1 VAETARHFGV
11 SRRTLLTWRKRF
23 DAANLLTLEDRS
35 RAPKHERTW
44 QVTSEEEVRILTLKR
59 RCPRWGKAKIQVLY
73 LRAHGVRI
81 SQWKIQRVVTK
92 HQCFPEPV
100 RVAKRARKR
109 KRTGALGRRK
119 RIQELVIRREPHF
132 LVQVDTVVRYIA
144 GTKRY
149 IFTAIDHVTKLA
161 YARMYAS
168 GSSQGAADFLQR
180 LWILFGARIQN
191 LQTDNGSEFAG
202 AFADAC
208 RELGVERY
216 FSRVKIPKDN
226 AVEERFNETLDLE
239 FLRDGN
245 LDSDVQRFNAK
256 LAPWLVEY
264 NTIRPHATL
273 SYLTPLE
280 FLERHRRGRM
290 WSSTT
295 WYCANA
301 RAGVSQKRLQTSS
314 FQSAQ
319 SAHGPA
325 QLRPRSV
332 DTGLV
337 DAISER

>member
-1 VAETARHFGV
+1 
-11 SRRTLLTWRKRF
+11 
-23 DAANLLTLEDRS
+23 
-35 RAPKHERTW
+35 
-44 QVTSEEEVRILTLKR
+44 
-59 RCPRWGKAKIQVLY
+59 
-73 LRAHGVRI
+73 
-81 SQWKIQRVVTK
+81 VTK
-92 HQCFPEPV
+92 HQCFPEPL

-119 RIQELVIRREPHF
+119 RIQELAIREEPHF
-132 LVQVDTVVRYIA
+132 LVQVDTVVRYLA

-161 YARMYAS
+161 YARMYTS
-168 GSSQGAADFLQR
+168 GSSQSAADFLQR

-208 RELGVERY
+208 RDLGVTRY
-216 FSRVKIPKDN
+216 FSRVKTPKDN

-264 NTIRPHATL
+264 NTVRPHATL

-295 WYCANA
+295 HACARSEALLHRRSTGRPYPGEHNPRLEVFGTSRMALRNA
-301 RAGVSQKRLQTSS
+301 TNVPRIPSRFMVRTRSPVRLRSGAPYRLWKRRNPL
-314 FQSAQ
+314 
-319 SAHGPA
+319 
-325 QLRPRSV
+325 LRQMPHPR
-332 DTGLV
+332 G
-337 DAISER
+337 